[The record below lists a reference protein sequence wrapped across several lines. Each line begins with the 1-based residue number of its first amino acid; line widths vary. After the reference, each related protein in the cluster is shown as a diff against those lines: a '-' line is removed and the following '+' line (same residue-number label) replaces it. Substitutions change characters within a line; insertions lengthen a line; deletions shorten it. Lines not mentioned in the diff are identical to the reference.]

1 MLLDERNDIIHL
13 LLRWLEATFPIL
25 RDNELITTHPS
36 ALTVST
42 HIRRITQAIS
52 LVQMIPANL
61 NYSVELFT
69 FLICNFSRVNF
80 IGKISNAFLLL
91 FVERAF
97 VNAVNYN
104 IFPKLSSCKL
114 MKNHSFFAK
123 IYNISIVK

>member
-52 LVQMIPANL
+52 LVQMIPCVHQYFLYAQP
-61 NYSVELFT
+61 VQKVIVCQFT
-69 FLICNFSRVNF
+69 T
-80 IGKISNAFLLL
+80 
-91 FVERAF
+91 
-97 VNAVNYN
+97 YY
-104 IFPKLSSCKL
+104 KL
-114 MKNHSFFAK
+114 
-123 IYNISIVK
+123 